1 MRDHDAVDLELTIRP
16 SGEGSVADA
25 RLADPGSQGDARL
38 AVDVP
43 VALDPNA
50 LLAHSLDPV
59 AYGRTLTAQV
69 FADLRLRDAWRDAR
83 RVADGANLPLRLRL
97 RLTTRTAGIHALRWE
112 TLRDPITDVPLATDA
127 RLLLVRSLDTD
138 DTRPIRL
145 GPKPSLSALF
155 VVANPSD
162 LSRYGMAEI
171 NVAGEVGRVQA
182 ALGDI
187 ALTVI
192 GDVRRATLG
201 AIQDAL
207 RASPTILCLMCHGKH
222 TGDDTNLW
230 LENDDGTTAHVTGS
244 VLTQILSQSD
254 RPPLLV
260 ILIAC
265 EGGGKSHHD
274 GPLAALGPRLAHTGV
289 GAVLAMQDTL
299 LISTATRLL
308 PVLFEE
314 LARDGRIDRAVA
326 LARAALRERS
336 EWWVPALWLRMRDGR
351 LWHDQDVPPEDDPPF
366 ITAPGLYPPCPRRVG
381 QDAIAADLRTRLQA
395 ATTRH
400 ASIVRLESPPG
411 YGKHALVR
419 ELANA
424 CTALGGVVMGM
435 TFEPLP
441 HAADSEPPVTVAV
454 PAHLPAQVA
463 AHWPQGKAFGSHWC
477 HLMAQAQVALQ
488 RSRTPGIIAGMG
500 ETPEALLSILR
511 QVSYSGLVV
520 LLLEH
525 WERAGPAW
533 ELLLGQLVASV
544 ERNPMRL
551 LVVLTYDRAGIV
563 PVTTDR
569 TVLDTAIATGTV
581 GRHILSRVTA
591 DDLAAVVG
599 PAQRDLLTRLYTLS
613 AGHPALALTMWDV
626 WVATEAVI
634 RDNAGIWQPTSD
646 DALWVEDSMREL
658 ARKLVRI
665 RLGTNSPLP
674 PETVSHMLA
683 VAALEGPVFTAQAV
697 ADALGVDTD
706 DLLDTCDDY
715 LLNEDPDASVVFEV
729 GPLIMN
735 TRLDRYRFALP
746 YLHLVFARELRGAA
760 RTDAA
765 LALAVALERR
775 YQPAPEHVFDVLVT
789 LFTLGGDPARAETY
803 RIQRERHNHEHV
815 NEFMLRWTIT
825 MLRQQGHAGTWQ
837 MCDAYRELAGWLYDH
852 GRYAEGVPEAKAA
865 CVIAEALDDPIR
877 IATSLNNLALLFHA
891 VGDYPA
897 ARPLFEQALAI
908 REEALGPRHPDTAS
922 SLNNLA
928 GLLVSVGDYA
938 AASPLYERALAIREQ
953 ALGPIHPDTA
963 SSLNNLAGLF
973 SFVGDDAAARPLF
986 ERALAIREQALG
998 PIHPDTASSLNNLA
1012 GLLEAVGDYPAAR
1025 PLFERAI
1032 AIREQALGP
1041 RHPDTASS
1049 LHHMAGLLRAVG
1061 DDAAARLLYERAI
1074 AIREQA
1080 LGPRHPD
1087 TASSLNNLAGLLSSV
1102 GDYAAARLLS
1112 ERAIA
1117 IREQALGP
1125 RHPDTAQSLN
1135 NLAALF
1141 HAMGDYP
1148 AARPLYE
1155 RALAIREQTLGPR
1168 HPDTAS
1174 SLDNLAAL
1182 LHAVGDYAAAR
1193 PLFERALAIY
1203 EQALGPRH
1211 PDTATSLNELAGL
1224 FKSVGDYAAA
1234 RPLYERAIAIYE
1246 QALGSSHPSTA
1257 TSLYNLAG
1265 LLRAVGD
1272 DAEARPLYE
1281 RALAIWE
1288 QALGTDHPYTQRSR
1302 QRLADIEQRLAE
1314 NEGQSP

>member
-16 SGEGSVADA
+16 SGEGFVADA
-25 RLADPGSQGDARL
+25 RLDQPGNQHPIAP
-38 AVDVP
+38 ATDVP
-43 VALDPNA
+43 VALDPRA
-50 LLAHSLDPV
+50 LLAHALDPV

-83 RVADGANLPLRLRL
+83 RVADGADLPLRLRL
-97 RLTTRTAGIHALRWE
+97 RLTTTDAGIHALRWE

-127 RLLLVRSLDTD
+127 RLRLVRSLDTD

-145 GPKPSLSALF
+145 GPKPALSALF

-162 LSRYGMAEI
+162 LGRYDMAKI
-171 NVAGEVGRVQA
+171 DVAGEVSRVQA

-207 RASPTILCLMCHGKH
+207 RAQPTIFCLMCHGQH
-222 TGDDTNLW
+222 TGDDTTLW
-230 LENDDGTTAHVTGS
+230 LVNDDGTTAHVTGS
-244 VLTQILSQSD
+244 TLSQILSQSD

-274 GPLAALGPRLAHTGV
+274 GPLAALGPRLALAGV

-299 LISTATRLL
+299 SISAATRLL

-351 LWHDQDVPPEDDPPF
+351 LWENQDVPPEDDPPF

-400 ASIVRLESPPG
+400 ASIVQLESPPG

-424 CTALGGVVMGM
+424 CTALGGVVMGV

-463 AHWPQGKAFGSHWC
+463 AHWPQGAAFGSHWC
-477 HLMAQAQVALQ
+477 QLMAQAQVALQ
-488 RSRTPGIIAGMG
+488 RSRTPGIITGMG

-533 ELLLGQLVASV
+533 EMLLGQLVTSV

-551 LVVLTYDRAGIV
+551 LVVLTYDRAGIA

-591 DDLAAVVG
+591 DDLSAVVG

-626 WVATEAVI
+626 WVVTEAVI

-674 PETVSHMLA
+674 PETVCHMLA

-697 ADALGVDTD
+697 ADALDVDTD

-729 GPLIMN
+729 GPLMMN

-803 RIQRERHNHEHV
+803 RIQRERHNQQHV

-825 MLRQQGHAGTWQ
+825 MFRQQGHDGTWQ
-837 MCDAYRELAGWLYDH
+837 MCDAYRKLASWLYDH
-852 GRYAEGVPEAKAA
+852 GRYAEGVTEAQAA

-877 IATSLNNLALLFHA
+877 IA
-891 VGDYPA
+891 
-897 ARPLFEQALAI
+897 
-908 REEALGPRHPDTAS
+908 S
-922 SLNNLA
+922 SLNILA
-928 GLLVSVGDYA
+928 GLLQSVGDYA
-938 AASPLYERALAIREQ
+938 
-953 ALGPIHPDTA
+953 
-963 SSLNNLAGLF
+963 
-973 SFVGDDAAARPLF
+973 VARPLF

-998 PIHPDTASSLNNLA
+998 PRHPSTASSLNNLA
-1012 GLLEAVGDYPAAR
+1012 ELLRAVGDYAAARPLFERALAINEQALGSSHPDTATSLSNLALLFSSVGDYAAAR

-1041 RHPDTASS
+1041 RHPDTA
-1049 LHHMAGLLRAVG
+1049 
-1061 DDAAARLLYERAI
+1061 
-1074 AIREQA
+1074 
-1080 LGPRHPD
+1080 
-1087 TASSLNNLAGLLSSV
+1087 TSLNNLALLFDSV
-1102 GDYAAARLLS
+1102 GDY
-1112 ERAIA
+1112 
-1117 IREQALGP
+1117 P
-1125 RHPDTAQSLN
+1125 
-1135 NLAALF
+1135 
-1141 HAMGDYP
+1141 
-1148 AARPLYE
+1148 
-1155 RALAIREQTLGPR
+1155 
-1168 HPDTAS
+1168 
-1174 SLDNLAAL
+1174 
-1182 LHAVGDYAAAR
+1182 AAR
-1193 PLFERALAIY
+1193 PLFERALAI
-1203 EQALGPRH
+1203 R
-1211 PDTATSLNELAGL
+1211 
-1224 FKSVGDYAAA
+1224 
-1234 RPLYERAIAIYE
+1234 E
-1246 QALGSSHPSTA
+1246 QALGSSHPDTA
-1257 TSLYNLAG
+1257 TSLGNLAVNYAYQG
-1265 LLRAVGD
+1265 QFVIAANLMR
-1272 DAEARPLYE
+1272 
-1281 RALAIWE
+1281 RALAILI
-1288 QALGTDHPYTQRSR
+1288 QRLGTDHPNTKSAQ
-1302 QRLADIEQRLAE
+1302 QNLAAIEQRLAE
-1314 NEGQSP
+1314 NGG